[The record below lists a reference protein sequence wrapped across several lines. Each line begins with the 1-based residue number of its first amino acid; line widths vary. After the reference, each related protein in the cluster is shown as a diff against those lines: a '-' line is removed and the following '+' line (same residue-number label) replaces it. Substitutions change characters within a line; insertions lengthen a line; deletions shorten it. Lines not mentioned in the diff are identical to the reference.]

1 MHAGAVL
8 DDRTLTDRVARW
20 RLPVRP
26 AQVRRRTAHG
36 RLPRPDQRRPVLAP
50 GRFVA
55 PSDDALVFTSPTGS
69 PLRHGNFRRR
79 DWLAARKAA
88 SLPALHFHDLRHTG
102 NHLTAEAGATLRE
115 LMARMGHST
124 TRAAL
129 IYLHA
134 TDERQRTVADAVG
147 TLASTAMSE
156 AIKDQ
161 NHSASGTVVARRGK
175 RAR

>member
-1 MHAGAVL
+1 MQARCSTIERSLTELPGGGYLFGPLKSDAGQ
-8 DDRTLTDRVARW
+8 RTVAF
-20 RLPVRP
+20 
-26 AQVRRRTAHG
+26 
-36 RLPRPDQRRPVLAP
+36 PDLISGDLSWHLA
-50 GRFVA
+50 RFVA

-88 SLPALHFHDLRHTG
+88 GLPTLHFHDLRHTG